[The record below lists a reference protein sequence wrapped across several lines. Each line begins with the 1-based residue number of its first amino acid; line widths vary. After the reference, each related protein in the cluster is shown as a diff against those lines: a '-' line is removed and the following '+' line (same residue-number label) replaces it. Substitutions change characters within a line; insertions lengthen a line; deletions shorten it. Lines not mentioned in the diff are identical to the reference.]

1 MNDGADVREL
11 GDRSADHPR
20 SIADAP
26 AFGRPDVTGLI
37 LCGGAARR
45 MSGVEKALQLLDGV
59 PMVAHVHARLS
70 PQVACVVISANRE
83 LHHYQQWADRVLPDD
98 LPDCGP
104 LGGIA
109 TALRQVDTPLL
120 FCCPG
125 DAPLLHD
132 TLVDRLVTALA
143 LTDADIAVPH
153 DGARDQPLFALMR
166 VGERHSLQSYLEIG
180 GRSVQGWL
188 AGCHV
193 VTVDASDIAGH
204 FININTAAELAAA
217 STPVHDAHS
226 PAPAGQLPRALFPNP
241 TVEPL

>member
-1 MNDGADVREL
+1 MSDAAGVTER

-20 SIADAP
+20 SMADVP
-26 AFGRPDVTGLI
+26 AFGRPDITGLI

-45 MSGVEKALQLLDGV
+45 MSGVEKALQLLEGV

-70 PQVACVVISANRE
+70 PQVARLVISANRE
-83 LHHYQQWADRVLPDD
+83 LDRYQPWAGRVLPDD

-132 TLVDRLVTALA
+132 TLVDRLATALA

-166 VGERHSLQSYLEIG
+166 VSERHSLLSYLETG

-188 AGCHV
+188 AGCHL

-204 FININTAAELAAA
+204 FVNINTAAELAAA
-217 STPVHDAHS
+217 SMSVHDAHS
-226 PAPAGQLPRALFPNP
+226 PAPADQLPRASFPNP